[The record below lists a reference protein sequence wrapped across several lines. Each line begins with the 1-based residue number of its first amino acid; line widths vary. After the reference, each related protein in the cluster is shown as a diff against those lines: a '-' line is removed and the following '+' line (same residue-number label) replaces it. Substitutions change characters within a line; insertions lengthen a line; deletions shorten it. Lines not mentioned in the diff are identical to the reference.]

1 MEKNIVVEVIIFQS
15 DAYRKLQEE
24 LIGLFK
30 QALKDAIK
38 EQEPAS
44 DWVTYKEAQELLPY
58 RSKTKWQQLRD
69 RGEIVFSQ
77 FGRKILYSRQSLI
90 DYVKNNKIS

>member
-1 MEKNIVVEVIIFQS
+1 M
-15 DAYRKLQEE
+15 RKEE
-24 LIGLFK
+24 NHRVR
-30 QALKDAIK
+30 
-38 EQEPAS
+38 
-44 DWVTYKEAQELLPY
+44 WVTYKEAQELLPY